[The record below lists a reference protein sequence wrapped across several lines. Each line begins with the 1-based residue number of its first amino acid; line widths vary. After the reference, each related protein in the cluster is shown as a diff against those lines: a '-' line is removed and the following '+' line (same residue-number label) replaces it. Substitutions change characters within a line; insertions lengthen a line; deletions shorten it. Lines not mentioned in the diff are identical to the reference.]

1 MSVYCRVAQP
11 HILLKALAA
20 LTIAKDSW
28 VTVAFTEGV
37 VVLHVEGKDQSITAT
52 ARLPKALFSEYS
64 AKDVRFAVHLV
75 TLRDA
80 LLLGGPALLA
90 PVVLARVVL
99 AYPMGDARLLVE
111 LTDGDC
117 TLQSTLATRPVQER
131 LLDLRFGETS
141 VANQMVLL
149 GDVAR
154 DAIEDLVAAQCPH
167 AVVVLDP
174 RSGVTLRGEG
184 GPYGAV
190 TVQLQRSSEAIL
202 SALDE
207 GTHAHTRVLRSHLA
221 LACGVRPGG
230 KLWRASGA
238 VADVAPGMQ
247 GTSGG
252 AAQPTFGGFERLL
265 FQVNEARQLSVVH
278 MPRDHDVPV
287 TVTVTVSPAH
297 GLYDE

>member
-207 GTHAHTRVLRSHLA
+207 GHARAHPCPPVASCACVRGAPRRQVVARVR
-221 LACGVRPGG
+221 GG
-230 KLWRASGA
+230 GGRRAGDA
-238 VADVAPGMQ
+238 RN
-247 GTSGG
+247 
-252 AAQPTFGGFERLL
+252 FGR
-265 FQVNEARQLSVVH
+265 R
-278 MPRDHDVPV
+278 RTTDIWWI
-287 TVTVTVSPAH
+287 
-297 GLYDE
+297 